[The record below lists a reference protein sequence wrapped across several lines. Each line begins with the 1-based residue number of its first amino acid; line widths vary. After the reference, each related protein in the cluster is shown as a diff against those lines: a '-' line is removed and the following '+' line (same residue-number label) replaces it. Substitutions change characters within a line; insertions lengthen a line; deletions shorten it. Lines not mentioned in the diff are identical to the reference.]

1 VPSCANDFLLR
12 TILRDSWSFDGY
24 VVSDCDAV
32 DTIYNNQCVPF
43 FSSHDRTLVADVCV
57 GVCGRCLFDG
67 CSHFTKTPE
76 GACAVA
82 LHAGTDLNCGDFYQK
97 HLGKAHSEGRV
108 TGTPPGPPKSHLRP
122 SLHDTR
128 HTTHT

>member
-43 FSSHDRTLVADVCV
+43 FSSHDWVLVANVCV
-57 GVCGRCLFDG
+57 CVRSLLVRWLQPFHKD
-67 CSHFTKTPE
+67 
-76 GACAVA
+76 
-82 LHAGTDLNCGDFYQK
+82 AG
-97 HLGKAHSEGRV
+97 GRV
-108 TGTPPGPPKSHLRP
+108 RGGTSR
-122 SLHDTR
+122 R
-128 HTTHT
+128 H